1 MSATTTR
8 QEPTWRDILQ
18 EAYELAKK
26 RDGLT
31 QQKLADALGVKQQ
44 TVSAWIKGPNT
55 PNMDVCIEIMQVCN
69 APNRLWLALRD
80 AVTGVDTRRFQDE
93 LATLVGA
100 AA

>member
-1 MSATTTR
+1 MSTATA
-8 QEPTWRDILQ
+8 QPPTWRGILQ

-31 QQKLADALGVKQQ
+31 QAQLANELDVSQQ
-44 TVSAWIKGPNT
+44 TISAWLKGPNT
-55 PNMDVCIEIMQVCN
+55 PNMDVCVRMLQICG

-80 AVTGVDTRRFQDE
+80 AVTSVNSSWFLPAAE
-93 LATLVGA
+93 PA